1 MVGVHVGVFWLA
13 EQGLATK
20 GVLLVMLPLLIFF
33 VVTFLDDYRKVKGGN
48 MKRKTLGK
56 VFIATTHK
64 TIKVL
69 SGGMAGS
76 ALLAKTH
83 QYCIYSDKW

>member
-1 MVGVHVGVFWLA
+1 MFWLA

-20 GVLLVMLPLLIFF
+20 GVLLVILPLVIFF

-48 MKRKTLGK
+48 MKRKTFGK
-56 VFIATTHK
+56 AFITTTHETNK
-64 TIKVL
+64 ML

-76 ALLAKTH
+76 ALLAKAH
-83 QYCIYSDKW
+83 QYCIYSDK